1 MAEQRFVTAARVS
14 DVPVE
19 GAKVVTLE
27 GHGVVLFNHEGTIYA
42 LDNRCPH
49 MGFPLHRGTLRNGI
63 LTCEWHHARFDLCSG
78 GTFDVFADDARTFP
92 VDVRDGEIFVDI
104 GTRPDLAAYHHRRL
118 REGLEFGGGLVL
130 AKTTFALLDLGTDTA
145 DIFRTGL
152 DFGVSYSDRGW
163 FQGLTMHT
171 CFANLLPYLEPDD
184 VRRALYQGLSAVRAD
199 VMGQPA
205 RFDLTPLPGGE
216 ADLLRLKRWFR
227 DFVEVRD
234 DEGAERCILS
244 AVRSGAS
251 PSEVADILLAAA
263 TDHRYINLGHVVDFT
278 NKAFE
283 ALDIAGWA
291 HAEPVLASL
300 IRGYVT
306 APRSEESLA
315 WRHPID
321 LVALLDRAFDEI
333 EPALEKG
340 RSKRGTWTPGDALA
354 SVLLGDRP
362 EPIVDALIGALADGA
377 TEVELSR
384 AVSLAAAERIARF
397 PISNELP
404 DWDTAL
410 HTYTFA
416 NAVQQGLRRAPS
428 AELLRGVFDAAMS
441 VYLDRFLNSPAAAL
455 PNPDDRVD
463 DPDALLRSL
472 PELFNRQQQV
482 NQAGRAVAQYLNS
495 GGDPDRVL
503 AMLGSLLL
511 REDRDFH
518 TIQTVE
524 TSFKQFEHVR
534 GTPAGVLV
542 LVAAA
547 RYLAAH
553 APTIRSQD
561 QTFKV
566 ARRLHRGENVYEEI
580 EDHSDELTPAL

>member
-1 MAEQRFVTAARVS
+1 MADQRFVAAARLE
-14 DVPVE
+14 DVPPE
-19 GAKVVTLE
+19 GAKVVTLG
-27 GHGVVLFNHEGTIYA
+27 GHGIVLFNHEGTIYA

-78 GTFDVFADDARTFP
+78 GTFDVFADDARTFA
-92 VDVRDGEIFVDI
+92 VDVRDGEVWVDI
-104 GTRPDLAAYHHRRL
+104 GTRPDLTAYHHRRL

-130 AKTTFALLDLGTDTA
+130 AKTVFALLDLGVDA
-145 DIFRTGL
+145 AEIFRTGL
-152 DFGVSYSDRGW
+152 DFGVSYSERGW

-171 CFANLLPYLEPDD
+171 CFANLLPHLEPDD

-205 RFDLTPLPGGE
+205 RFDLTPLPSDE
-216 ADLLRLKRWFR
+216 TDPHRLKRWFR

-251 PSEVADILLAAA
+251 SAQVADMLFAAA
-263 TDHRYINLGHVVDFT
+263 TDHRYINIGHVVDFT

-283 ALDIAGWA
+283 ALDIAGWD
-291 HAEPVLASL
+291 HAKPVLASL
-300 IRGYVT
+300 ISGFVR

-315 WRHPID
+315 WRHPVD

-333 EPALEKG
+333 EPALAKG
-340 RSKRGTWTPGDALA
+340 RTKRGAWTPDDALRD
-354 SVLLGDRP
+354 VLLGDKP
-362 EPIVDALIGALADGA
+362 GPIVDALIDALAEGA
-377 TEVELSR
+377 TEVELAR
-384 AVSLAAAERIARF
+384 TVSLAAAERIARF

-410 HTYTFA
+410 HTFTFA
-416 NAVQQGLRRAPS
+416 NAVQQGLVREPS
-428 AELLRGVFDAAMS
+428 PELLRGVFDAAMS
-441 VYLDRFLNSPAAAL
+441 VYLDRFLNAPSAPL
-455 PNPDDRVD
+455 PDQHDRVD
-463 DPDALLRSL
+463 DPAGVLRSL

-495 GGDPDRVL
+495 GGDPDRLL
-503 AMLGSLLL
+503 ATLGSLLL

-518 TIQTVE
+518 TIQMVE
-524 TSFKQFEHVR
+524 GAFKQFEDLH
-534 GTPAGVLV
+534 GTSSGTLV

-561 QTFKV
+561 QTFRV
-566 ARRLHRGENVYEEI
+566 ARRLHRGENVYEEL
-580 EDHSDELTPAL
+580 DEEVPVTPAL

>member
-1 MAEQRFVTAARVS
+1 MAEQRFVAAARFS
-14 DVPVE
+14 DVPAE
-19 GAKVVTLE
+19 GSKVVTLE
-27 GHGVVLFNHEGTIYA
+27 GHGIVLFNHEGTIHA

-92 VDVRDGEIFVDI
+92 VDVRDGQIFVDV
-104 GTRPDLAAYHHRRL
+104 GTRPDLAAYHRRRL
-118 REGLEFGGGLVL
+118 HEGLEFGGGLVL
-130 AKTTFALLDLGTDTA
+130 AKSTFALLDLGVETA
-145 DIFRTGL
+145 EIFRAGL

-171 CFANLLPYLEPDD
+171 CFANLLPYLEADD
-184 VRRALYQGLSAVRAD
+184 VRRALYHGLSAVRAD

-205 RFDLTPLPGGE
+205 RFDLTPLPGN
-216 ADLLRLKRWFR
+216 ASDLARLKRWFR
-227 DFVEVRD
+227 GFVEVRD

-244 AVRSGAS
+244 AVRSGAE
-251 PSEVADILLAAA
+251 PADVADILFAAA
-263 TDHRYINLGHVVDFT
+263 TDHRYINIGHVVDFT

-283 ALDIAGWA
+283 ALDIAGWDR
-291 HAEPVLASL
+291 AEPVLASL
-300 IRGYVT
+300 IEGFVR

-321 LVALLDRAFDEI
+321 IVVLLDNAFDEI
-333 EPALEKG
+333 EAALERG
-340 RSKRGTWTPGDALA
+340 RTKRGAWQVQDDLLT
-354 SVLLGDRP
+354 VLLGDRP
-362 EPIVDALIGALADGA
+362 ESIIDALIGALADGA
-377 TEVELSR
+377 TEVELAR

-428 AELLRGVFDAAMS
+428 PDLLRGVFDAAMS
-441 VYLDRFLNSPAAAL
+441 VYLDRFLNSPSAAL
-455 PNPDDRVD
+455 PNADDRVD
-463 DPDALLRSL
+463 DPAVLLASL
-472 PELFNRQQQV
+472 PEVFNRQQQV

-495 GGDPDRVL
+495 GGDPDRLL

-524 TSFKQFEHVR
+524 TSVRQFGDVR
-534 GTPAGVLV
+534 GTPQGTLV

-561 QTFKV
+561 QTFRV
-566 ARRLHRGENVYEEI
+566 ARRLHRGENVYEDVE
-580 EDHSDELTPAL
+580 EGAGL

>member
-1 MAEQRFVTAARVS
+1 MAEQRFVAAVRLE
-14 DVPVE
+14 DVPDE

-27 GHGVVLFNHEGTIYA
+27 GHGIVLFKHEGAVYA

-92 VDVRDGEIFVDI
+92 VDIRDGEIFVDV

-118 REGLEFGGGLVL
+118 LEGLEFGGGLVL
-130 AKTTFALLDLGTDTA
+130 AKSTFALLDLGVDTEE
-145 DIFRTGL
+145 IFRAGL

-171 CFANLLPYLEPDD
+171 CFANLSPYLDHDD
-184 VRRALYQGLSAVRAD
+184 VRRALYHGLSAVRAD

-205 RFDLTPLPGGE
+205 RFDLTPLPGNVS
-216 ADLLRLKRWFR
+216 DLPRLKRWFR
-227 DFVEVRD
+227 DFVDVRD

-244 AVRSGAS
+244 AVRSGAE
-251 PSEVADILLAAA
+251 PAHVADILFSAA
-263 TDHRYINLGHVVDFT
+263 TDHRYINIGHVVDFT

-283 ALDIAGWA
+283 ALDLAGWD

-300 IRGYVT
+300 IDGFVR

-321 LVALLDRAFDEI
+321 LVLLLENAFDEI

-340 RSKRGTWTPGDALA
+340 RTKRGTWHAPDDLA
-354 SVLLGDRP
+354 AVLLGDRP
-362 EPIVDALIGALADGA
+362 EPIIDGLIGAIADGA
-377 TEVELSR
+377 SEVELAR
-384 AVSLAAAERIARF
+384 VVSLAAAERIARF

-428 AELLRGVFDAAMS
+428 PELLRGVFDAAMS
-441 VYLDRFLNSPAAAL
+441 VYLDRFLNSPSAAL

-463 DPDALLRSL
+463 DPAALLTSL
-472 PELFNRQQQV
+472 PEMFNRQQQV

-495 GGDPDRVL
+495 SGDPDRLL

-524 TSFKQFEHVR
+524 ASVRQFEDVR
-534 GTPAGVLV
+534 GTPQGTLV

-566 ARRLHRGENVYEEI
+566 ARRLHRGENVYEDVE
-580 EDHSDELTPAL
+580 EDVEEV